1 MTIQEE
7 RMRILRQVANGELT
21 LEEANEQLQLLEE
34 AETLQTEATETV
46 ETIDPVIAL
55 VDEDVSA
62 PTGSGEFEQQRLERW
77 KRWAA
82 VPFWVS
88 VVIAAMGAYWMYQGW
103 RAADG
108 VGWGFVLAWIPF
120 LLGVLGMFLFW
131 GARWLHV
138 RVREKGGKTISISMP
153 LPLRAG
159 AWAMNTFGHYMPQ
172 TVREQHLD
180 EVLGTMDQAMMKD
193 DPIHIFVD
201 DEEQQVEV
209 YIG

>member
-1 MTIQEE
+1 MTIREE
-7 RMRILRQVANGELT
+7 RMRILRQVSEGELT
-21 LEEANEQLQLLEE
+21 LEEANERLQLLEE
-34 AETLQTEATETV
+34 AEALQMTET
-46 ETIDPVIAL
+46 PVAEAL
-55 VDEDVSA
+55 APADVATVQA
-62 PTGSGEFEQQRLERW
+62 PQTDLNAFEEQRLARW

-103 RAADG
+103 QAADG

-120 LLGVLGMFLFW
+120 LMGVVGMFLFW

-138 RVREKGGKTISISMP
+138 RVRQKNGKTISISMP

-159 AWAMNTFGHYMPQ
+159 VWAMSTFGHYMPQ
-172 TVREQHLD
+172 NVREQHLD
-180 EVLGTMDQAMMKD
+180 EMLGSVDQAIKKD
-193 DPIHIFVD
+193 EPIHIFVD
-201 DEEQQVEV
+201 DEEDGDQVEV